1 MVGISPLVRE
11 ALSNP
16 SWPAIRARLRLLVIL
31 FGFGLWLT
39 ARVPLAEEQLP
50 AAAVNFAYAT
60 VLGTGVYE
68 VGERR
73 VYVLNMP
80 FHCTLREPS
89 GDRPGLRFKLPVS
102 LGTHQFDWR
111 DILEDDFPERLQTV
125 GFVPGLELVWALT
138 ERWRLKPFA
147 QLGYVADL
155 QEDNDAYVYVAGI
168 KSLYQQSHGRSTL
181 SLGAGGTLAGQRALR
196 GGSDTGFGLVELGVD
211 WRHPLG
217 LRLLE
222 RNLDASLFYIASR
235 YFNDVDF
242 LDIGDQR
249 FSIRH
254 THEIGVTLGIDRPVA
269 VCGVEFDRVGVGYQF
284 GDGLDAL
291 RFNLGFPF

>member
-1 MVGISPLVRE
+1 MRPAAVFPLGY
-11 ALSNP
+11 
-16 SWPAIRARLRLLVIL
+16 RLRPLGLS
-31 FGFGLWLT
+31 LWLSLLL
-39 ARVPLAEEQLP
+39 AAPIGRAEEQLP

-60 VLGTGVYE
+60 VLGTGIYE

-80 FHCTLREPS
+80 FHYTLREAS

-102 LGTHQFDWR
+102 LGTHHFDWR

-125 GFVPGLELVWALT
+125 GFVPGLELAWALS
-138 ERWRLKPFA
+138 EGWRLKPYA

-155 QEDNDAYVYVAGI
+155 QEDNDAYVYVAGL
-168 KSLYQQSHGRSTL
+168 KSLYQQSQGRSTL
-181 SLGAGGTLAGQRALR
+181 SLGAGATLAGQRAVR

-211 WRHPLG
+211 LRHPLG

-242 LDIGDQR
+242 VDIGDQR

-254 THEIGVTLGIDRPVA
+254 SHQIGVTLGIDRPVTFW
-269 VCGVEFDRVGVGYQF
+269 GLELERVGVGYQF
-284 GDGLDAL
+284 GDGLNAL

>member
-1 MVGISPLVRE
+1 MLLTAVYPLGWGVR
-11 ALSNP
+11 S
-16 SWPAIRARLRLLVIL
+16 LRLL
-31 FGFGLWLT
+31 LWLSSLL
-39 ARVPLAEEQLP
+39 AASPPRAEEQLP
-50 AAAVNFAYAT
+50 ASAVNFAYAT
-60 VLGTGVYE
+60 VLGTGAYQ

-73 VYVLNMP
+73 VYVLNLP
-80 FHCTLREPS
+80 FHYTLREPGS
-89 GDRPGLRFKLPVS
+89 KRLGLRLKLPLS

-111 DILEDDFPERLQTV
+111 DVLEDVFPERLQTV
-125 GFVPGLELVWALT
+125 GFVPGLELAWALSD
-138 ERWRLKPFA
+138 RWRLKPFA

-168 KSLYQQSHGRSTL
+168 KSLYQQHKGLSTL
-181 SLGAGGTLAGQRALR
+181 SLGAGATLAGQRAVR
-196 GGSDTGFGLVELGVD
+196 GGSDTGFGLVEVGVD
-211 WRHPLG
+211 LRHPLG

-222 RNLDASLFYIASR
+222 RNLDASLFYIGSR

-254 THEIGVTLGIDRPVA
+254 SHQVGVTLGIDRPIA
-269 VCGVEFDRVGVGYQF
+269 IWGMELERVGVGYQF